1 MNRKSVIGLV
11 VATILVVGAA
21 AVVIASGGAAAVERC
36 CSTNPRFSGLC
47 SATLAE
53 GETCSSVLGYLN
65 NPNSTGKAYC
75 GGTPVRGG
83 WQKVTC
89 EQ

>member
-1 MNRKSVIGLV
+1 MNRKTVIGLV
-11 VATILVVGAA
+11 VATILVASAA
-21 AVVIASGGAAAVERC
+21 AVVIASGGAAADERC
-36 CSTNPRFSGLC
+36 CFTNPRFSGVC
-47 SATLAE
+47 SVTLGE
-53 GETCSSVLGYLN
+53 GESCSSVLGYLN

-83 WQKVTC
+83 WQKIAC

>member
-1 MNRKSVIGLV
+1 V
-11 VATILVVGAA
+11 
-21 AVVIASGGAAAVERC
+21 
-36 CSTNPRFSGLC
+36 
-47 SATLAE
+47 TLGE

-65 NPNSTGKAYC
+65 NPNSTGKGYC

-83 WQKVTC
+83 WQKVSC